1 MHRPHDHHTITIALI
16 LALLATHPMVA
27 EALDPAVSVPADPPQ
42 SQSIDIGE
50 WFSRYDQ
57 IRRDAELTLGEKLQ
71 CRGLL
76 ERGMQGEIKPGG
88 RSAALAEKMIA
99 KYGAAASRMQ
109 DLPTVMQTSE
119 LQSGYA
125 QYFNQVH
132 QLFQDCLKSPEA
144 TAVTGQA
151 LPERR
156 KELEE
161 LDKKNKSLDEVL
173 RKEFGIPRHKH
184 I

>member
-1 MHRPHDHHTITIALI
+1 MHRPHDHSLPKIALI
-16 LALLATHPMVA
+16 LALLVTRPIAA
-27 EALDPAVSVPADPPQ
+27 EAQDPAVSAPADQEQ
-42 SQSIDIGE
+42 SQTIDIGE

-76 ERGMQGEIKPGG
+76 ERGLSGEIKPGG
-88 RSAALAEKMIA
+88 RSAALVEKMIA

-109 DLPTVMQTSE
+109 ALPTVLQTSE

-125 QYFNQVH
+125 QYFSQVH

-144 TAVTGQA
+144 SDGAGQA
-151 LPERR
+151 LPVRR

-173 RKEFGIPRHKH
+173 RKEFSIPRHKH